1 MVSPGNCCLIPSQ
14 RQNSSCL
21 SDLHQY
27 RLVCS
32 LLCIH
37 ISQVSIFFSIHVS
50 LVFVHV
56 SQPYGITGKI
66 IAFTIR
72 VFVCK
77 LTCLSFHIFSSV
89 TVLLGAINEFE
100 LNDFEFEN
108 ITLEMH
114 YVLYLYISCFQK
126 LHLPP
131 AFSEASSSNSAQDKS
146 KRLFE
151 QSERAGETS
160 LACGSS
166 SVQSKIDF

>member
-56 SQPYGITGKI
+56 SQPYSITRKI

-72 VFVCK
+72 VFVSK
-77 LTCLSFHIFSSV
+77 LKCLSFHIFSRPCIATLLSV
-89 TVLLGAINEFE
+89 ILLR
-100 LNDFEFEN
+100 
-108 ITLEMH
+108 
-114 YVLYLYISCFQK
+114 ISFS
-126 LHLPP
+126 HLPSHSTKVP
-131 AFSEASSSNSAQDKS
+131 NTAVCNHRYLLPIHLKTPPTLCCHDLSF
-146 KRLFE
+146 L
-151 QSERAGETS
+151 
-160 LACGSS
+160 
-166 SVQSKIDF
+166 